1 MGEGRQRVGKRHAF
15 PTGNQTDSHGIGK
28 IARQFALIISSDRR
42 ACPGGVEKGS
52 TLRHG
57 LQMAFGRPS
66 QSLGKVSEFIDH
78 PVIGT
83 GPPGLRN
90 QHHVVPAGPMRDE
103 IRQPVLKMIAA
114 GDSAGIHGGFQSVTV
129 AEAARRKGRRQ
140 PSHQPHQTA
149 SLVLGLSDDHGRDG
163 ADHANGNGR
172 CLSRARDGHDGG
184 HARSQRRHRRRL
196 PDRKER

>member
-1 MGEGRQRVGKRHAF
+1 MGEGRQQVCKRHAF
-15 PTGNQTDSHGIGK
+15 PTGDQTDGDGIGK
-28 IARQFALIISSDRR
+28 LARQLAMIDSGNRR
-42 ACPGGVEKGS
+42 TRPGGVEKGS

-57 LQMAFGRPS
+57 FQMAFGRPG
-66 QSLGKVSEFIDH
+66 QSLGKVSELIDQ
-78 PVIGT
+78 PGIGA

-103 IRQPVLKMIAA
+103 IGQPVLKMIAA
-114 GDSAGIHGGFQSVTV
+114 GDSAGIHGGFQPVTV
-129 AEAARRKGRRQ
+129 AEAARWKGRRK

-149 SLVLGLSDDHGRDG
+149 SLVLRLSDGHGRDG